1 MAGEQR
7 QGWKQQSSGC
17 INNVRG
23 ALLCLQPRPGL
34 THSYVSFS
42 FVFLSP
48 LPPCRQ
54 PVTKNT
60 FRHYRVLGKGGFG
73 EVSVYDNS
81 NDYNNYDDDNK
92 KKCWR
97 HCWRKFRPSVG
108 ASGEMRF

>member
-7 QGWKQQSSGC
+7 QGWKQQSSGR

-42 FVFLSP
+42 FVTLP
-48 LPPCRQ
+48 LRPSNPPCRQ

-73 EVSVYDNS
+73 EVSVSDDINDN
-81 NDYNNYDDDNK
+81 NNSDDNDDNDD
-92 KKCWR
+92 
-97 HCWRKFRPSVG
+97 
-108 ASGEMRF
+108 

>member
-7 QGWKQQSSGC
+7 QGWKQQSSGR

-42 FVFLSP
+42 FVT
-48 LPPCRQ
+48 LPSPCRQ

-73 EVSVYDNS
+73 EVSVSDN
-81 NDYNNYDDDNK
+81 NQNNNNSDDDDDDK
-92 KKCWR
+92 RKCLR
-97 HCWRKFRPSVG
+97 HCWRKFGPSAS
-108 ASGEMRF
+108 ASGEMRL